1 MNYDVIIARYG
12 EIGLK
17 SPKIRSRFER
27 KLVKNIKATFECDV
41 ERNQGRIYIH
51 PKDFDEGTEKLN
63 RVFGVVSYSP
73 ATSTHSTYEE
83 IDKTLSGYVEE
94 LMAENILNENTKFA
108 IKCRRVGKHDFT
120 SQEMAAH
127 CGGVVR
133 KIVLAPVDLTNPDLT
148 IYVEVREDDT
158 YIYHEKI
165 KGPGGLPL
173 GTQGK
178 VVVLLSSGI
187 DSPVATY

>member
-1 MNYDVIIARYG
+1 M
-12 EIGLK
+12 K

-27 KLVKNIKATFECDV
+27 RLVKNIKATFECEV

-51 PKDFDEGTEKLN
+51 PEDFEDGVEKLN

-73 ATSTHSTYEE
+73 ATSTKTTYED
-83 IDKTLSGYVEE
+83 IDETLTGYVEE
-94 LMAENILNENTKFA
+94 LVKENLIDENTKFA

-133 KIVLAPVDLTNPDLT
+133 NVVLAPVDLTNPDLT
-148 IYVEVREDDT
+148 IIGEGRGGDT
-158 YIYHEKI
+158 NLFH
-165 KGPGGLPL
+165 
-173 GTQGK
+173 
-178 VVVLLSSGI
+178 
-187 DSPVATY
+187 

>member
-1 MNYDVIIARYG
+1 MNYDLIIARYG

-27 KLVKNIKATFECDV
+27 KLVKNIKATFECEVD
-41 ERNQGRIYIH
+41 RNQGRIYIH
-51 PKDFDEGTEKLN
+51 PEDFKDGVEKLN

-73 ATSTHSTYEE
+73 ATSTKTTYED
-83 IDKTLSGYVEE
+83 IDETLTRYVEE
-94 LMAENILNENTKFA
+94 LVSENLIDEDTKFA

-133 KIVLAPVDLTNPDLT
+133 NVVLAPV
-148 IYVEVREDDT
+148 VRMCLSVVDIHWKLRAMPPPMKWSLPRSRVDT
-158 YIYHEKI
+158 TKR
-165 KGPGGLPL
+165 
-173 GTQGK
+173 
-178 VVVLLSSGI
+178 S
-187 DSPVATY
+187 

>member
-1 MNYDVIIARYG
+1 MNYDLIIARYG
-12 EIGLK
+12 EIGVK

-41 ERNQGRIYIH
+41 DRNQGRIYVH
-51 PKDFDEGTEKLN
+51 PEDFDEGIEKLN

-73 ATSTHSTYEE
+73 ATSTKTNYDD
-83 IDKTLSGYVEE
+83 IDRTLSEYVDE
-94 LMAENILNENTKFA
+94 LIAEGVLDENTKFA

-133 KIVLAPVDLTNPDLT
+133 DRILAPVDLSNPDLT
-148 IYVEVREDDT
+148 IFVEVREDDT
-158 YIYHEKI
+158 YFLQE
-165 KGPGGLPL
+165 
-173 GTQGK
+173 
-178 VVVLLSSGI
+178 
-187 DSPVATY
+187 